1 MEIHGEEQ
9 VGDGGRWRWDENTK
23 AIPYQGVSHILFLED
38 YDGSTDQKL
47 LNDPWQFLHVDTED
61 WRQLF
66 YKQNILILTLRSP
79 GIS

>member
-1 MEIHGEEQ
+1 MGEEQ
-9 VGDGGRWRWDENTK
+9 VGDGGRWRWDEDTK
-23 AIPYQGVSHILFLED
+23 AILYQGVSHILFPED

-47 LNDPWQFLHVDTED
+47 LNEPWQFLHVDIED

-66 YKQNILILTLRSP
+66 CKQNILILTLRSP